1 MSETVGRKKRIN
13 APAGGTSAKP
23 ASGKVL
29 AAKAGRRSARLSP
42 DERRRQILDGAI
54 AYFSEAGFD
63 GSTRELARRLGVTQP
78 LLYRYFPTKDHLIAE
93 VYDALYVGRW
103 RDEWLEILAENAPLE
118 DRLCRFYARYT
129 DVIYDRTW
137 IRIYLF
143 SGLRNLP
150 INRWW
155 IQFVEQTIMR
165 RVVGEI
171 RREAGLPAPADFEP
185 SQAES
190 DAFWMFHGG
199 IFYWGVR
206 SGVYSAPIG
215 GARDAFIATSVRTFL
230 NGLPALL
237 KR

>member
-1 MSETVGRKKRIN
+1 MSETAKRKAAS
-13 APAGGTSAKP
+13 APAQAAP
-23 ASGKVL
+23 ARG
-29 AAKAGRRSARLSP
+29 ARLSP
-42 DERRRQILDGAI
+42 EERRRQIIDGAI

-63 GSTRELARRLGVTQP
+63 GSTRELARRLGITQP

-103 RDEWLEILAENAPLE
+103 RDEWLEILGEAAPLE
-118 DRLCRFYARYT
+118 DRLRRFYSRYT

-143 SGLRNLP
+143 SGLKNLP

-165 RVVGEI
+165 RVVAEI
-171 RREAGLPAPADFEP
+171 RRESGLPAAADYEP

-206 SGVYSAPIG
+206 AGVYSAPIG
-215 GARDAFIATSVRTFL
+215 GAREAFIATSVRTFVH
-230 NGLPALL
+230 GLPALL
-237 KR
+237 TR